1 MKVCFLCSFLCVI
14 VIHFTSPYG
23 INPMIY
29 CYCLYFKQLSVKE
42 RRKEV
47 LYYIKQFLWSVLLCV
62 ILSLPLSIILQPK
75 CKSACVFLKMYITFI
90 IKNTVCWL
98 HWWILPNIYRRINTD
113 TSQSLPNRR
122 GGTFQLILWDQN

>member
-1 MKVCFLCSFLCVI
+1 MKVCFQCFFLCVI
-14 VIHFTSPYG
+14 VIHFTSPFG

-42 RRKEV
+42 YRKEM

-62 ILSLPLSIILQPK
+62 ILSLQLRIILQLK
-75 CKSACVFLKMYITFI
+75 CKSACVFLNTSFTFV
-90 IKNTVCWL
+90 IKNMVCWL
-98 HWWILPNIYRRINTD
+98 HWWILPNIYRSNTD

-122 GGTFQLILWDQN
+122 GGTFQLILWGQN